1 VVFGTGDFF
10 GGLATRRAPMLSV
23 LVVSQGVGLVGMLA
37 AALIAGGTPTGADLL
52 LGAAGGLVGGAGVA
66 LLYRALATGTMA
78 LVAPV
83 TGVVAAIVPV
93 AVGIG
98 TGERPALLQLLGIA
112 LAVVAV
118 ALLSGGKP
126 RSGARLRGTSLV
138 IAIGSG
144 VGFGLFYI
152 ALAHTSAEAGLWPLV
167 AARVASVTAFS
178 GALGVRRERPSRG
191 TRGLALMIATGV
203 FDVTANALY
212 VVAVHHGLLSIVAVL
227 VSLYPAST
235 VLWSLVFLGER
246 LRVLQVAGVVLAL
259 GAVALITAG

>member
-1 VVFGTGDFF
+1 
-10 GGLATRRAPMLSV
+10 MLV
-23 LVVSQGVGLVGMLA
+23 
-37 AALIAGGTPTGADLL
+37 AALITGGTPSGSDLL
-52 LGAAGGLVGGAGVA
+52 LGAVGGLVGGAGVA

-83 TGVVAAIVPV
+83 TGVVAATVPV

-98 TGERPALLQLLGIA
+98 AGERPALLQLLGIA

-118 ALLSGGKP
+118 ALLSGGQP
-126 RSGARLRGTSLV
+126 RSGARLRRTSLL
-138 IAIGSG
+138 IAVGSG
-144 VGFGLFYI
+144 VGFGVFYI
-152 ALAHTSAEAGLWPLV
+152 ALARTSAAAGLWPLV

-191 TRGLALMIATGV
+191 NGGLSLMIATGV

-212 VVAVHHGLLSIVAVL
+212 VIAVHRGLLSIVAVL

-235 VLWSLVFLGER
+235 VLCSLVFLGER
-246 LRVLQVAGVVLAL
+246 LRALQVVGVALAL

>member
-1 VVFGTGDFF
+1 
-10 GGLATRRAPMLSV
+10 
-23 LVVSQGVGLVGMLA
+23 
-37 AALIAGGTPTGADLL
+37 
-52 LGAAGGLVGGAGVA
+52 
-66 LLYRALATGTMA
+66 
-78 LVAPV
+78 
-83 TGVVAAIVPV
+83 
-93 AVGIG
+93 
-98 TGERPALLQLLGIA
+98 LLGIA

>member
-1 VVFGTGDFF
+1 MVFGTGDFF

-98 TGERPALLQLLGIA
+98 AGERPALLQLLGIA

-118 ALLSGGKP
+118 ALLSGG
-126 RSGARLRGTSLV
+126 
-138 IAIGSG
+138 
-144 VGFGLFYI
+144 
-152 ALAHTSAEAGLWPLV
+152 
-167 AARVASVTAFS
+167 
-178 GALGVRRERPSRG
+178 
-191 TRGLALMIATGV
+191 
-203 FDVTANALY
+203 
-212 VVAVHHGLLSIVAVL
+212 
-227 VSLYPAST
+227 
-235 VLWSLVFLGER
+235 
-246 LRVLQVAGVVLAL
+246 
-259 GAVALITAG
+259 